1 MSNER
6 RGLMTLI
13 KVAPIVGLVYIFA
26 IIVLWRMP
34 SHAANVVAFFMLC
47 AFILWSLALTVVM
60 AVIYNK
66 QKATLNE
73 ATKKVMRIMMI
84 VAPCMVVAQC
94 VIAYLVFYPW

>member
-1 MSNER
+1 MSDER
-6 RGLMTLI
+6 KGLMTLI
-13 KVAPIVGLVYIFA
+13 KVAPIVGLAYITA

-47 AFILWSLALTVVM
+47 AFILWSIALTVAM

-66 QKATLNE
+66 QKATLNGQ
-73 ATKKVMRIMMI
+73 TKNLIKIMMVVAPFMI
-84 VAPCMVVAQC
+84 VAGG

>member
-1 MSNER
+1 MSDER
-6 RGLMTLI
+6 KGLMTLI
-13 KVAPIVGLVYIFA
+13 KVAPIVGLAYITA

-47 AFILWSLALTVVM
+47 AFILGSIALTVAM

-66 QKATLNE
+66 RKATLNGQ
-73 ATKKVMRIMMI
+73 TKNLIKIMMVVAPFMI
-84 VAPCMVVAQC
+84 VAGG